1 LIISKNKLFNIYYI
15 GDINIV
21 NGKVIVKIIDLSL
34 DLDGVLEYLIVEK
47 TRFLL
52 SFFSSKNEIRVTW
65 KDIKKIGEDVI
76 LVELN
81 TSEN

>member
-1 LIISKNKLFNIYYI
+1 MRLTDLQDK
-15 GDINIV
+15 DVINIV
-21 NGKVIVKIIDLSL
+21 NGKVIGKIIDLSL
-34 DLDGVLEYLIVEK
+34 DLDGKLEYLIVEK
-47 TRFLL
+47 TRFFL
-52 SFFSSKNEIRVTW
+52 SFFTSKNEIRVNW

>member
-1 LIISKNKLFNIYYI
+1 MRLTDLQDK
-15 GDINIV
+15 DVINIV
-21 NGKVIVKIIDLSL
+21 NGKVIGKIIDLSL
-34 DLDGVLEYLIVEK
+34 DLNGVLEYLIVEK
-47 TRFLL
+47 TRFFL
-52 SFFSSKNEIRVTW
+52 SFFTSKNEIRVNW

>member
-1 LIISKNKLFNIYYI
+1 MRLTDLQDKDI
-15 GDINIV
+15 INII
-21 NGKVIVKIIDLSL
+21 NGKVIGKIIDLSL
-34 DLDGVLEYLIVEK
+34 DLEGKLEYLIVEK
-47 TRFLL
+47 TKFFL
-52 SFFSSKNEIRVTW
+52 SFFTSKNEIRVNW